1 MKKTFVTTVS
11 GVTEPGII
19 KSLAEIT
26 RFHGGEWKTSK
37 VIKLGGHFSALFEVM
52 IEAES
57 QPQLESE
64 FVTHF
69 PTLHFSYALVETQL
83 PNLLQRVKLVVD
95 CHDRPGLT
103 REIDDVLADLEVELE
118 SLESHRFAV
127 TGLSST
133 VFSSTLT
140 LAIPE
145 SMTCERVVASLEGLS
160 DDVRVS
166 QI

>member
-1 MKKTFVTTVS
+1 MKKTFVTTVT

-26 RFHGGEWKTSK
+26 RKHGGEWQTSK
-37 VIKLGGHFSALFEVM
+37 VIKLGGHFSALFEVK
-52 IEAES
+52 IETEA
-57 QPQLESE
+57 QPLLEAD

-69 PTLHFSYALVETQL
+69 PALHFSYALVETQL
-83 PNLLQRVKLVVD
+83 ENSLQRVKLVLD
-95 CHDRPGLT
+95 CNDRSGLT
-103 REIDDVLADLEVELE
+103 REIDDILVDLEVELE
-118 SLESHRFAV
+118 SLECHRFAV

-145 SMTCERVVASLEGLS
+145 SVTCERVVASLEGLS

-166 QI
+166 LI